1 LGHQSRIFFPAAAN
15 FKRRT
20 SNIPLMQVASAAL
33 KQRGSGNSKEAVL
46 IHIHTA
52 AAVFLAFFVS
62 NAVTAHAAAPF
73 YEGKTIRIIVG
84 AAPGG
89 GFDTYSRTIARH
101 MGKYIP
107 GHPAIIVENMPGAG
121 FIVATTHVY
130 NVAKPDG
137 LTMGNWIGTLVLAQ
151 VVGRPG
157 LEFDVRKFQY
167 VGSPVKNHDT
177 CVFTKSSGIT
187 SLDNWRASK
196 TPVKLGSTP
205 PGATTYE
212 NSMILKEALGL
223 PIQVVAG
230 YKGTSEVRIAAEA
243 GEVAGLCGLSWA
255 SAKSTW
261 RKGLESG
268 EATVVLQNA
277 PTPHPE
283 LPNVPLAINQAKTD
297 EGKKLIQAGIHD
309 ASAITYLY
317 SLPPGTPKDRVQILR
332 KAFMETMKN
341 SEFLAEAKKANLDVD
356 SLTGEEL
363 ERTVG
368 NFFRLEPS
376 VANKLREILK

>member
-1 LGHQSRIFFPAAAN
+1 
-15 FKRRT
+15 
-20 SNIPLMQVASAAL
+20 M
-33 KQRGSGNSKEAVL
+33 KEILPVMTVVL
-46 IHIHTA
+46 IAFALA
-52 AAVFLAFFVS
+52 A
-62 NAVTAHAAAPF
+62 TPTHAAAPF
-73 YEGKTIRIIVG
+73 YEGKTLRIVVG

-107 GHPAIIVENMPGAG
+107 GKPTFIVENMPGAG
-121 FIVATTHVY
+121 FVIAVNHLY
-130 NVAKPDG
+130 KVAKPDG
-137 LTMGNWIGTLVLAQ
+137 VTIGNWIGTLVLAQ
-151 VVGRPG
+151 AVGRKG
-157 LEFDVRKFQY
+157 LEFDVRKFKY
-167 VGSPVKNHDT
+167 IGAPVKNHDT
-177 CVFTKSSGIT
+177 CVLTKASGIT
-187 SLDNWRASK
+187 SVGKWMASK

-230 YKGTSEVRIAAEA
+230 YKGTSEIRLAAEA

-268 EATVVLQNA
+268 DAVVVLQNT
-277 PTPHPE
+277 PTSHPE

-297 EGKKLIQAGIHD
+297 EGKKLIQFGIHD
-309 ASAITYLY
+309 ASTITYLY
-317 SLPPGTPKDRVQILR
+317 SLPPGTPKERVQILR
-332 KAFMETMKN
+332 EAFTDTMKDP
-341 SEFLAEAKKANLDVD
+341 EFLAEAKKANLDLDPVF
-356 SLTGEEL
+356 GEEL
-363 ERTVG
+363 EKTVA

-376 VANKLREILK
+376 IANKLREILR

>member
-1 LGHQSRIFFPAAAN
+1 MHI
-15 FKRRT
+15 
-20 SNIPLMQVASAAL
+20 ASL
-33 KQRGSGNSKEAVL
+33 TVC
-46 IHIHTA
+46 
-52 AAVFLAFFVS
+52 VFLLTGA
-62 NAVTAHAAAPF
+62 AHAAAPF
-73 YEGKTIRIIVG
+73 YEGKTIRIVVG

-121 FIVATTHVY
+121 FIVAVNHVY
-130 NVAKPDG
+130 RVAKPDG
-137 LTMGNWIGTLVLAQ
+137 LTLGNWIGTLVLAQ
-151 VVGRPG
+151 VVGRKG
-157 LEFDVRKFQY
+157 LEFDVRKFEY

-187 SLDNWRASK
+187 SIDAWRSSK

-205 PGATTYE
+205 PGASTYE

-230 YKGTSEVRIAAEA
+230 YKGTSEIRLAAEA

-268 EATVVLQNA
+268 DAMVVLQNT

-283 LPNVPLAINQAKTD
+283 LPNVPLAINQAKSS
-297 EGKKLIQAGIHD
+297 EGKKLVQVGIHD
-309 ASAITYLY
+309 ASSITYLY
-317 SLPPGTPKDRVQILR
+317 SLPPGTPKERVQILR
-332 KAFMETMKN
+332 KAFVDTMKDTG
-341 SEFLAEAKKANLDVD
+341 FLTEAKKANLDLD
-356 SLTGEEL
+356 PATGEAL
-363 ERTVG
+363 EKTIA
-368 NFFRLEPS
+368 NFFNLEPS
-376 VANKLREILK
+376 LAGKLREILK

>member
-1 LGHQSRIFFPAAAN
+1 MAGQARPSEVGDQRSSLKPWPFGRDEEDDVVIQI
-15 FKRRT
+15 RT
-20 SNIPLMQVASAAL
+20 QVALCFSAIICSA
-33 KQRGSGNSKEAVL
+33 
-46 IHIHTA
+46 TP
-52 AAVFLAFFVS
+52 
-62 NAVTAHAAAPF
+62 AHAATPF
-73 YEGKTIRIIVG
+73 YEGKTIHIIVG

-89 GFDTYSRTIARH
+89 GFDTYSRAIARH
-101 MGKYIP
+101 IGKYIP
-107 GHPAIIVENMPGAG
+107 GHPNTVVDNMPGAG

-137 LTMGNWIGTLVLAQ
+137 LTIGNWIGTLVLAQ
-151 VVGRPG
+151 VVGRKG
-157 LEFDVRKFQY
+157 LDFDVRKFEY

-177 CVFTKSSGIT
+177 CVFTKASGIT
-187 SLDNWRASK
+187 SLDTWRAAK

-212 NSMILKEALGL
+212 NSIILKEALGL

-230 YKGTSEVRIAAEA
+230 YKGTSEVRVAAEA

-268 EATVVLQNA
+268 DAIVVLQNA
-277 PTPHPE
+277 PTAHPE
-283 LPNVPLAINQAKTD
+283 LPNVPLAINQAKSD
-297 EGKKLIQAGIHD
+297 EAKRLIQVGIHD

-332 KAFMETMKN
+332 RAFMETMKN
-341 SEFLAEAKKANLDVD
+341 SEFLAEAKKANLDLD
-356 SLTGEEL
+356 PLPGEEL
-363 ERTVG
+363 EKIIA
-368 NFFRLEPS
+368 NFFKLEPS
-376 VANKLREILK
+376 LANRLREILK